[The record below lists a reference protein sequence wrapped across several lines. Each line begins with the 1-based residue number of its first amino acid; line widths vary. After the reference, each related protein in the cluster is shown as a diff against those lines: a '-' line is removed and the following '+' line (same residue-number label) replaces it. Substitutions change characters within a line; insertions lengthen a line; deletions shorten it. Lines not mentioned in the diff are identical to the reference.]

1 MLAQCLREIPKD
13 PRKTQIIEVL
23 KGDYFPMILQLPQQ
37 WTAEQH
43 EKNRLSRSL
52 AAFAIANLADVTP
65 AQAVNSV
72 IDGYD
77 DNGIDAVY
85 FDRNLNLLWLVQSK
99 IGNAPDMDDNL
110 KFCRGIE
117 DLIGRHFDNFN
128 PAFSQLQQD
137 VDDALNTNG
146 LKIIG
151 CHVYMDAG

>member
-1 MLAQCLREIPKD
+1 MSQRNTED

-23 KGDYFPMILQLPQQ
+23 KRDYFPMILQLPQQ
-37 WTAEQH
+37 WTAEKH

-99 IGNAPDMDDNL
+99 IGNAPNMNDNL
-110 KFCRGIE
+110 KFCCGIE
-117 DLIGRHFDNFN
+117 YLIRRHFDNFN
-128 PAFSQLQQD
+128 PAFS
-137 VDDALNTNG
+137 
-146 LKIIG
+146 
-151 CHVYMDAG
+151 